1 MTHPFS
7 LSGRTVLVTGATA
20 GLGRNTAIHCA
31 RMGATVVISGRN
43 EARLG
48 QTLTDLEGTGHSAIA
63 ADLTVPAER
72 EALVTRLPALDGV
85 VHCAGL
91 TLLHP
96 FKFIDEARYHSI
108 YAINVEAPL
117 FLTQRLYKA
126 RKLKPGGSVVF
137 ISSMAPRV
145 GTRGHSI
152 YAGSKSA
159 LYGITRVLAH
169 ELAPARIRVNSLSPA
184 MVKTEVVEGFQQ
196 QLSPELLAADEARY
210 PLGYGEPEDVAHA
223 AIFYL
228 APASKWITGTD
239 LVMDGGLT

>member
-1 MTHPFS
+1 MNHPFS

-20 GLGRNTAIHCA
+20 GLGRNTAIHAA
-31 RMGATVVISGRN
+31 RMGARVVISGRH
-43 EARLG
+43 EERLAA
-48 QTLTDLEGTGHSAIA
+48 TLAQLDGEGHRAIP
-63 ADLTVPAER
+63 ADLADQGAR
-72 EALVTRLPALDGV
+72 DALVAELPALDGV

-96 FKFIDEARYHSI
+96 FKFIDEARYRTI

-126 RKLKPGGSVVF
+126 RKLNAGGSIVF

-145 GTRGHSI
+145 GTKGHSI

-159 LYGITRVLAH
+159 LYGISRVLAH
-169 ELAPARIRVNSLSPA
+169 ELAPAKVRVNTLSPA
-184 MVKTEVVEGFQQ
+184 MVNTEVTAGFKA
-196 QLSPELLAADEARY
+196 QLSPDLLAADEARY
-210 PLGYGEPEDVAHA
+210 PLGYGEPEDVANA
-223 AIFYL
+223 AIFFL
-228 APASKWITGTD
+228 SPASKWITGVD

>member
-20 GLGRNTAIHCA
+20 GLGRNTAIHAA
-31 RMGATVVISGRN
+31 RMGATLVISGRN
-43 EARLG
+43 EQRLDK
-48 QTLTDLEGTGHSAIA
+48 TLSALEGAGHVALP
-63 ADLTVPAER
+63 ADLAVQAER
-72 EALVTRLPALDGV
+72 EALVEKLPALDGL

-96 FKFIDEARYHSI
+96 FKFIDEARYHTI
-108 YAINVEAPL
+108 YSINVEAPL

-126 RKLKPGGSVVF
+126 RKLKNGGSVVF

-145 GTRGHSI
+145 GTKGHSI

-159 LYGITRVLAH
+159 LCGITRVLAH

-184 MVKTEVVEGFQQ
+184 MVKTEVTEGFER
-196 QLSPELLAADEARY
+196 QLSPELMAADEARY
-210 PLGYGEPEDVAHA
+210 PLGYGEPEDVANA
-223 AIFYL
+223 VIFYL

>member
-1 MTHPFS
+1 MSHAFS
-7 LSGRTVLVTGATA
+7 LTGRTVLVTGATA
-20 GLGRNTAIHCA
+20 GLGRNTAIHAA
-31 RMGATVVISGRN
+31 RMGATLVISGRN
-43 EARLG
+43 EERLAA
-48 QTLTDLEGTGHSAIA
+48 TLAQLEGEGHRALP
-63 ADLTVPAER
+63 ADLTDPAAR
-72 EALVTRLPALDGV
+72 DTLAADMPPLDGV

-96 FKFIDEARYHSI
+96 FKFIDEARYRTI

-126 RKLKPGGSVVF
+126 RKLKPGGSIVF

-145 GTRGHSI
+145 GTKGHSI

-159 LYGITRVLAH
+159 LYGISRVLSH
-169 ELAPARIRVNSLSPA
+169 ELALAKVRVNTLSPA
-184 MVKTEVVEGFQQ
+184 MVKTEVTEGFEQ

-210 PLGYGEPEDVAHA
+210 PLGYGEPEDVANA
-223 AIFYL
+223 VIFFL
-228 APASKWITGTD
+228 APASKWITGVD